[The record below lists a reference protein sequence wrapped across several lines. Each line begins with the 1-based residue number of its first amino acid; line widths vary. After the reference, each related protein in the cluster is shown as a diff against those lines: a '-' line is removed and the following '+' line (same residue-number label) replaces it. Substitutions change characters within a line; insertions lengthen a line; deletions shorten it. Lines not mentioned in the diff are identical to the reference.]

1 MKVKTYC
8 HKCGTELG
16 KINYLYKDNLVIFV
30 DRCECMEQGDSHHKV
45 IICTANKGKDNYNK
59 IIAEFI

>member
-16 KINYLYKDNLVIFV
+16 VIDYLYKDNLVIFV
-30 DRCECMEQGDSHHKV
+30 D
-45 IICTANKGKDNYNK
+45 IC
-59 IIAEFI
+59 

>member
-16 KINYLYKDNLVIFV
+16 VIDYLYKDNLVIFV
-30 DRCECMEQGDSHHKV
+30 DRCKCMKQKDSHHKV
-45 IICTANKGKDNYNK
+45 IVVTTGKDNYNK
-59 IIAEFI
+59 IVTEFI